1 MPQDKAGEMV
11 YKKIRCSGKSK
22 EKKMGMKIYRQFD
35 ENKIDRNGADRYF
48 AANAG
53 NAGIVESKLKAK

>member
-22 EKKMGMKIYRQFD
+22 EKKMGMKIYRRF
-35 ENKIDRNGADRYF
+35 EGRF
-48 AANAG
+48 
-53 NAGIVESKLKAK
+53 SKWHMTEPSTNPLTY